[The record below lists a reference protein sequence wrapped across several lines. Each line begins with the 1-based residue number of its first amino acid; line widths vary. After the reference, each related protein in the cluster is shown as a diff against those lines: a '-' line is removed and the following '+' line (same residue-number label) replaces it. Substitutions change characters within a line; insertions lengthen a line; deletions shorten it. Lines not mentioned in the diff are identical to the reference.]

1 MVWVCLD
8 STRPPVCL
16 PRHIVRVIQ
25 ADDAKGVLGLVADL
39 CGASAEVTPLRRGPT
54 AVVLT
59 YVAWALW
66 LVSTIAGAIADV
78 RLLGGLQVAGLGA
91 SLPHSQ
97 RLDASVLAL
106 LLLAVCIFALPFA
119 ALCTSALA
127 RHSYHIGITATL
139 VASSAAGVV
148 HAVMLWIVSRRLSD
162 NAPPYVALVP
172 GGTLVLAAALALL
185 TLVAAMYVAVW
196 SLRDINL
203 LLRSE
208 SGYGSALARAKAT
221 NRRMTELSLYD
232 ALGLGPD
239 VSRFLDKHETPPAL
253 VPEPTFELRAHRADV
268 EVARTLAASCSTL
281 GLRQVSAR
289 ANHCLYLITNLTDLN
304 ELKQADV
311 NRNAVL
317 VLAVSTRDL
326 EAEELVR
333 TRQFID
339 WRRQDIADVARFL
352 TPVRVQDYT
361 HPQAPLLLE
370 SGLRPYGVQLMV
382 RGFAAM
388 ACAVGMCGSLLSL
401 VGRGPAFT
409 AMTVATVGLMLFGM
423 RLSWT
428 VLRRAISYR
437 GFVLRA
443 RLAGLVHVGLAA
455 TLTFVGEPTLFRALV
470 MGTLLVCATY
480 WILIPRSED
489 LDWWLPTYWPPNAV
503 AGVVGTNARFLAEL
517 LAFSTLLGLLT
528 FAIRH
533 YT

>member
-1 MVWVCLD
+1 M
-8 STRPPVCL
+8 
-16 PRHIVRVIQ
+16 
-25 ADDAKGVLGLVADL
+25 
-39 CGASAEVTPLRRGPT
+39 
-54 AVVLT
+54 
-59 YVAWALW
+59 
-66 LVSTIAGAIADV
+66 
-78 RLLGGLQVAGLGA
+78 
-91 SLPHSQ
+91 
-97 RLDASVLAL
+97 
-106 LLLAVCIFALPFA
+106 
-119 ALCTSALA
+119 
-127 RHSYHIGITATL
+127 
-139 VASSAAGVV
+139 
-148 HAVMLWIVSRRLSD
+148 
-162 NAPPYVALVP
+162 
-172 GGTLVLAAALALL
+172 
-185 TLVAAMYVAVW
+185 
-196 SLRDINL
+196 
-203 LLRSE
+203 
-208 SGYGSALARAKAT
+208 
-221 NRRMTELSLYD
+221 
-232 ALGLGPD
+232 
-239 VSRFLDKHETPPAL
+239 
-253 VPEPTFELRAHRADV
+253 
-268 EVARTLAASCSTL
+268 
-281 GLRQVSAR
+281 
-289 ANHCLYLITNLTDLN
+289 
-304 ELKQADV
+304 

-361 HPQAPLLLE
+361 HPQAPNLLE